1 MTTPAVGGE
10 DNPYGLMRAL
20 EEGGAIAYTTF
31 GILVIMSAA
40 SWYILFV
47 KLFEQQKIFN
57 QGRRARTTF
66 WQSANLREGAQKLE
80 KNSAYRQIVDDG
92 IRALEQH
99 DKLTD
104 PIDQHEW
111 MLGSLQRSQ
120 GAIAARLST
129 GLALLATVGSTAPFV
144 GLFGTVV
151 GIYRAL
157 IRIGAAGQASIDAV
171 AGPVGEALIMT
182 ALGLVVAVPAVMA
195 YNWLMRRNKAIV
207 EELAKFSN
215 DLHGYMMSGGQVR
228 PVVATAGRGAT
239 GGTAAATGASTT
251 GSVGGAPAGGTAGGM
266 TGGSAR
272 TAAPGTTGAGG
283 ASNVSPG
290 GTTSSGSAGGTTSS
304 GPKKV

>member
-1 MTTPAVGGE
+1 MTQPAAGGE

-20 EEGGAIAYTTF
+20 EEGGIIAWATF
-31 GILVIMSAA
+31 GILLLMSAA

-104 PIDQHEW
+104 PIDQHDW
-111 MLGSLQRSQ
+111 MLNSLARSQ
-120 GAIAARLST
+120 GAIAAKLST

-195 YNWLMRRNKAIV
+195 YNWLMRRNKAII
-207 EELAKFSN
+207 EELGKFTN

-228 PVVATAGRGAT
+228 PVTAAAGTGTR

-251 GSVGGAPAGGTAGGM
+251 GSAGGASAGGTAGGM
-266 TGGSAR
+266 TGGTTR
-272 TAAPGTTGAGG
+272 TGAPGTTGAGG
-283 ASNVSPG
+283 SSNVSPG